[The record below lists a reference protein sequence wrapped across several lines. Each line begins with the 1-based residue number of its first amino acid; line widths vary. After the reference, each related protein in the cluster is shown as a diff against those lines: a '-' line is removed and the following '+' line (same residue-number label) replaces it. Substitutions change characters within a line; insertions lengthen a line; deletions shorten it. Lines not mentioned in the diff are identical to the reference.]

1 MRNQDAE
8 GRGSYELGSPQVAGE
23 ERGVSLLE
31 ESQESQESPAEP
43 PPVRILLLAFM
54 IMFQGYG
61 VMNGNPAHALKMKLD
76 LPPSEA
82 AAFQN
87 ATASF
92 QLSKLLMRILQI
104 SLLVFLQPNGI
115 VYLAYAIMF
124 VALLIPIIFVWGED
138 MKDLSVVYL
147 QYTLGGIAIGLFEGT
162 FLSVISVLGKKT
174 KTFAIM
180 GAPLGFA
187 VHNILLGSVLPA
199 GYEVLYYVYSAACI
213 PVAVAIF
220 YFYAPL
226 ADANSQGKGCQ
237 IFLKSL
243 QQPQQWLLA
252 MLPWFL
258 AKFAGNFVMEDAF
271 PLLYLT
277 FNTPHVP
284 LFAPS
289 STSPTIPFKYYTAFY
304 YFVLM
309 ALGDT
314 ISRRVPEVLNLST
327 GKAWGFWIVTSILLC
342 IAGEVLNFLLIP
354 IITGFAAFIA
364 YFGNGL
370 VYGLS
375 AQYIDAYIAAE
386 HRYTAYN
393 LWCFAGDLAGYA
405 GQGAL
410 SVKIAESAC
419 EGRHYTY
426 ICHKSQEVWD

>member
-31 ESQESQESPAEP
+31 ESQESPAER

-342 IAGEVLNFLLIP
+342 IAGEALNFLLIP

-364 YFGNGL
+364 YFGNGHL
-370 VYGLS
+370 
-375 AQYIDAYIAAE
+375 AQ
-386 HRYTAYN
+386 R
-393 LWCFAGDLAGYA
+393 
-405 GQGAL
+405 
-410 SVKIAESAC
+410 V
-419 EGRHYTY
+419 
-426 ICHKSQEVWD
+426 

>member
-8 GRGSYELGSPQVAGE
+8 GRGSYELGSPQVAGGE
-23 ERGVSLLE
+23 ERGISLLE
-31 ESQESQESPAEP
+31 GPESPAEP

-82 AAFQN
+82 AAFQD

-147 QYTLGGIAIGLFEGT
+147 QYTLGGIAVGLFEGT
-162 FLSVISVLGKKT
+162 FLSVISVLGKRT

-199 GYEVLYYVYSAACI
+199 GYEVVYYVYSAACI
-213 PVAVAIF
+213 PIAVVIF

-237 IFLKSL
+237 IFLESL
-243 QQPQQWLLA
+243 QQPKQWLPA

-289 STSPTIPFKYYTAFY
+289 STSPTVPFKYYTAFY

-327 GKAWGFWIVTSILLC
+327 GKAWGFWIVISILLC
-342 IAGEVLNFLLIP
+342 IGGEALNFLLIP

-375 AQYIDAYIAAE
+375 AQFIDAYIPAE

-405 GQGAL
+405 GQGGL

>member
-31 ESQESQESPAEP
+31 ESQESPAEP
-43 PPVRILLLAFM
+43 PPVRILLPAFM

-342 IAGEVLNFLLIP
+342 IAGEALNFLLIP

-426 ICHKSQEVWD
+426 ICHKSQEIWD

>member
-31 ESQESQESPAEP
+31 ESQESPAEP

-61 VMNGNPAHALKMKLD
+61 VMNGNPARALKMKLD

-147 QYTLGGIAIGLFEGT
+147 QYTLGGIPIGLFEGT

-342 IAGEVLNFLLIP
+342 IAGEALNFLLIP

>member
-31 ESQESQESPAEP
+31 ESQESPAEP

-180 GAPLGFA
+180 GAW
-187 VHNILLGSVLPA
+187 
-199 GYEVLYYVYSAACI
+199 EVS
-213 PVAVAIF
+213 
-220 YFYAPL
+220 
-226 ADANSQGKGCQ
+226 
-237 IFLKSL
+237 
-243 QQPQQWLLA
+243 
-252 MLPWFL
+252 
-258 AKFAGNFVMEDAF
+258 
-271 PLLYLT
+271 
-277 FNTPHVP
+277 
-284 LFAPS
+284 
-289 STSPTIPFKYYTAFY
+289 
-304 YFVLM
+304 
-309 ALGDT
+309 
-314 ISRRVPEVLNLST
+314 
-327 GKAWGFWIVTSILLC
+327 
-342 IAGEVLNFLLIP
+342 
-354 IITGFAAFIA
+354 
-364 YFGNGL
+364 
-370 VYGLS
+370 
-375 AQYIDAYIAAE
+375 
-386 HRYTAYN
+386 
-393 LWCFAGDLAGYA
+393 
-405 GQGAL
+405 
-410 SVKIAESAC
+410 
-419 EGRHYTY
+419 
-426 ICHKSQEVWD
+426 

>member
-31 ESQESQESPAEP
+31 ESQESPAEP

-147 QYTLGGIAIGLFEGT
+147 QYTLGGIPIGLFEGT

-220 YFYAPL
+220 YFYSPL

-342 IAGEVLNFLLIP
+342 IAGEALNFLLIP

>member
-31 ESQESQESPAEP
+31 ESQESPAEP

-342 IAGEVLNFLLIP
+342 IAGEALNFLLIP

>member
-1 MRNQDAE
+1 MRSQEE
-8 GRGSYELGSPQVAGE
+8 GRGSYELGSPQAIDGID
-23 ERGVSLLE
+23 LLE
-31 ESQESQESPAEP
+31 EVHEQTADP

-76 LPPSEA
+76 LLPSEA
-82 AAFQN
+82 AAFQD

-104 SLLVFLQPNGI
+104 SLLVFMQPNGI
-115 VYLAYAIMF
+115 VYLAYGVMF
-124 VALLIPIIFVWGED
+124 VAVLIPIIFIWGAD

-162 FLSVISVLGKKT
+162 FLSVISVLGKST

-187 VHNILLGSVLPA
+187 VHNILLGSVVPA
-199 GYEVLYYVYSAACI
+199 GYEVIYYIYSAACI
-213 PVAVAIF
+213 PFAVVIF
-220 YFYAPL
+220 YFYAPI
-226 ADANSQGKGCQ
+226 ADVSSHGKGCQ

-243 QQPQQWLLA
+243 QQPKQWLPQ

-277 FNTPHVP
+277 FNTKKVP
-284 LFAPS
+284 LFGPA
-289 STSPTIPFKYYTAFY
+289 STSPTVPFKYYTAFY
-304 YFVLM
+304 WFVLM

-314 ISRRVPEVLNLST
+314 VSRRVPEVLKLAT
-327 GKAWGFWIVTSILLC
+327 PKAWGLWIIISILLC
-342 IAGEVLNFLLIP
+342 VGGEALNFLLVP
-354 IITGFAAFIA
+354 IITGLAAFIA

-375 AQYIDAYIAAE
+375 AQFIDAYIPAE

-393 LWCFAGDLAGYA
+393 LWCFAGDVAGYA
-405 GQGAL
+405 GQGGL

-419 EGRHYTY
+419 RGRNYTY
-426 ICHKSQEVWD
+426 ICHKPSQELWS

>member
-1 MRNQDAE
+1 MRNQE
-8 GRGSYELGSPQVAGE
+8 PGSYELGSPHVDE
-23 ERGVSLLE
+23 STTSNSSLLFE
-31 ESQESQESPAEP
+31 EGSERQEKPA
-43 PPVRILLLAFM
+43 VRILLLAFM

-76 LPPSEA
+76 LPESEA
-82 AAFQN
+82 AAFQD

-115 VYLAYAIMF
+115 VYLSYAIMF
-124 VALLIPIIFVWGED
+124 VAVLIPIIFVWGAD
-138 MKDLSVVYL
+138 MTNLSVVYL
-147 QYTLGGIAIGLFEGT
+147 QYTLGGVAIGLFEGT
-162 FLSVISVLGKKT
+162 FLSVISVLGKST

-187 VHNILLGSVLPA
+187 VHNILLGSIVPS
-199 GYEVLYYVYSAACI
+199 GYEVIYYIYSAACI
-213 PVAVAIF
+213 PFAVVIF
-220 YFYAPL
+220 YFYAPI
-226 ADANSQGKGCQ
+226 ADASSSGKGCQ
-237 IFLKSL
+237 IFVKSL
-243 QQPQQWLLA
+243 QQPKQWLPQ

-277 FNTPHVP
+277 FNTLEVP
-284 LFAPS
+284 LFGPA

-304 YFVLM
+304 WFVLM

-314 ISRRVPEVLNLST
+314 ISRRVPEVLNLSSS
-327 GKAWGFWIVTSILLC
+327 KAWGLWIVISILLC
-342 IAGEVLNFLLIP
+342 VGGEALNFLLIP
-354 IITGFAAFIA
+354 SVTGLAAFIA

-375 AQYIDAYIAAE
+375 AQYIDAYIPPE

-405 GQGAL
+405 GQGGL

-419 EGRHYTY
+419 KGRHYTY
-426 ICHKSQEVWD
+426 ICHQKEIWN

>member
-31 ESQESQESPAEP
+31 ESQESPAEP

-220 YFYAPL
+220 YFYSPL

-342 IAGEVLNFLLIP
+342 IAGEALNFLLIP

>member
-31 ESQESQESPAEP
+31 ESQESPAEP

-220 YFYAPL
+220 YFYSPL

-342 IAGEVLNFLLIP
+342 IAGEALNFLLIP

-426 ICHKSQEVWD
+426 ICHKSQEIWD